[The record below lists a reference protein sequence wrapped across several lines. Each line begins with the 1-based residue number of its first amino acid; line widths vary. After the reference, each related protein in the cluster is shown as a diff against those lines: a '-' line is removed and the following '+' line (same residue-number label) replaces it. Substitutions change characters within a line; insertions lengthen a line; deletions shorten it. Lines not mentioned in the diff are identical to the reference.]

1 MLNMDIDA
9 EIERLALRI
18 PEEISSYDAKIL
30 RGIFEDALEI
40 ALAKSHR
47 REANAPLLVIVRNY
61 VLSVWNKR
69 GDEGMTGSGAGG
81 QSFSYEDAE
90 EKLSKEIVRAGLRVP
105 SL

>member
-1 MLNMDIDA
+1 M
-9 EIERLALRI
+9 
-18 PEEISSYDAKIL
+18 
-30 RGIFEDALEI
+30 EI

-47 REANAPLLVIVRNY
+47 TEPNAALLVLVRNY

-81 QSFSYEDAE
+81 QTFSYEDAE

-105 SL
+105 RL

>member
-1 MLNMDIDA
+1 MDINA
-9 EIERLALRI
+9 EIEKLALRI
-18 PEEISSYDAKIL
+18 PEDISSSDAAIL
-30 RGIFEDALEI
+30 RGMFEDAIEI

-69 GDEGMTGSGAGG
+69 GDEGMSGSGAGG

-105 SL
+105 RL